1 VDFLFKSAAL
11 LSNVKVA
18 AVLLTGMGSDGAVG
32 MKELHD
38 RGAMTFCQDERSCV
52 VFGMPREAIALG
64 AADVIANPT
73 EIRQQLRRM
82 IGQGGGR
89 ELPIR

>member
-1 VDFLFKSAAL
+1 LFKSAAV
-11 LSNVKVA
+11 LSSVKVS

-73 EIRQQLRRM
+73 EIRQHLRWM
-82 IGQGGGR
+82 IGQGGGASL
-89 ELPIR
+89 LP

>member
-11 LSNVKVA
+11 LSDVKVA
-18 AVLLTGMGSDGAVG
+18 AVLLTGMGTDGAVG

-38 RGAMTFCQDERSCV
+38 RGARTFCQDQRSCV

-64 AADVIANPT
+64 AADVIASPT
-73 EIRQQLRRM
+73 EIRQHLRWM
-82 IGQGGGR
+82 IGEGGGR